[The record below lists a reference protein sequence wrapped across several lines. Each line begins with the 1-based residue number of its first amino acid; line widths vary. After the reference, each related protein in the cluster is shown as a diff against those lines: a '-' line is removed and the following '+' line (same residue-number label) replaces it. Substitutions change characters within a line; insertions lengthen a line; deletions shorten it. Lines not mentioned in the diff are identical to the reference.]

1 MKVGEDDLMDG
12 VSNDELFERRDIRKK
27 KDKKRQHKSSRSKD
41 DSSKE
46 SFKKMKEELD
56 ELRKREIERS
66 KELDDLK
73 KKIEEKELSQQSSE
87 TEYELG
93 FDKNVYLSKGFIE
106 SAQWVQNTLAKA
118 MIEKMNEEHN
128 QEKFQTLIIA
138 KRSSTNLGYRACAR
152 YNRNEECNIG
162 KWHLTHKPDGMWTTQ
177 GLQRQRDLQQD
188 HRGGANPRKN
198 ELRLHVCTLCLEAL
212 GAAMGHRVLD
222 CPWILK
228 KNWSQ

>member
-1 MKVGEDDLMDG
+1 
-12 VSNDELFERRDIRKK
+12 
-27 KDKKRQHKSSRSKD
+27 
-41 DSSKE
+41 
-46 SFKKMKEELD
+46 
-56 ELRKREIERS
+56 
-66 KELDDLK
+66 
-73 KKIEEKELSQQSSE
+73 
-87 TEYELG
+87 
-93 FDKNVYLSKGFIE
+93 
-106 SAQWVQNTLAKA
+106 
-118 MIEKMNEEHN
+118 MIEKMNEEPN

-138 KRSSTNLGYRACAR
+138 KKSSTNLGYRACAR

-188 HRGGANPRKN
+188 HRGGSNPRKN